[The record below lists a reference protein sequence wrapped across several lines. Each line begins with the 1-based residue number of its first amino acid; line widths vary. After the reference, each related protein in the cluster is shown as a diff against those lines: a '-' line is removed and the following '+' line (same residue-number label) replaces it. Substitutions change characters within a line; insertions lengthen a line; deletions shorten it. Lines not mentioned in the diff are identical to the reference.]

1 MGRLTES
8 SIVNTKNKSHALTAE
23 VIVPASGADGVI
35 VALGG
40 IIGGWSLYAKGGKPK
55 YCYNFYGVNRY
66 TIEGDLRRSRRAR
79 IRFGWS
85 SSTTAAGS
93 QKAAR

>member
-23 VIVPASGADGVI
+23 LVVPETGAEGVI

-40 IIGGWSLYAKGGKPK
+40 IIGGWSLYAKGGKLK
-55 YCYNFYGVNRY
+55 YCYN
-66 TIEGDLRRSRRAR
+66 SMA
-79 IRFGWS
+79 
-85 SSTTAAGS
+85 
-93 QKAAR
+93 